1 MLLTFITSNDD
12 DYDGDNGNDDDD
24 YDYGNDDDD
33 DDDDVYDDDD
43 CVGGERPTPSRRQ
56 LYRYIAPFILQSTAE
71 WGKKIEI

>member
-12 DYDGDNGNDDDD
+12 VDHDGDNGNADDDD
-24 YDYGNDDDD
+24 DNDYGNDDDD
-33 DDDDVYDDDD
+33 ADDDD
-43 CVGGERPTPSRRQ
+43 CVDFEQPTPSRRQ